1 MGGMY
6 VLVGENPVPQYMKS
20 HVLFMCKLTH
30 SPLESGPS
38 VTHGPMNPSI
48 CILSERLLYVVFMD
62 AVSSKPFEILIIQGE
77 VKI

>member
-1 MGGMY
+1 MRISIVYCTTGVMYCGTIHCNGVVLMGGMY

-48 CILSERLLYVVFMD
+48 CVY
-62 AVSSKPFEILIIQGE
+62 
-77 VKI
+77 